1 MGWGWGGRGMGGLER
16 TYANFTSLTDASS
29 HGSSLS
35 CFFVIPYLSPSEPWT
50 RGSSRLR
57 VSGVTSWTFVPAL
70 EADCISYKF
79 PSRQGSRAKLADSET
94 MLIFKLGIQTF
105 AKLETYRTGKGP
117 LWTSKNLSSYYE
129 HEGWVPCWAQA
140 LTVCWSWERSWNEAQ
155 KLWPGVIFILNLF
168 CSVDSF
174 FWWDNYVS
182 KTLNFI

>member
-1 MGWGWGGRGMGGLER
+1 MGWEADGGVWREHMQ
-16 TYANFTSLTDASS
+16 TSP
-29 HGSSLS
+29 HSLMQALMDLHS
-35 CFFVIPYLSPSEPWT
+35 LVFFVIPYLSPSEPWT

-174 FWWDNYVS
+174 SDETIMFP
-182 KTLNFI
+182 KL